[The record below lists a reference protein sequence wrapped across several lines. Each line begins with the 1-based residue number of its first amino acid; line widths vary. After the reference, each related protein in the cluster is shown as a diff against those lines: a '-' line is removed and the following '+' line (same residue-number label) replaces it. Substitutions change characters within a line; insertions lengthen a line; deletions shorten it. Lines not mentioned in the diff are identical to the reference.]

1 MTSLS
6 YPGVWSAEGGRGMD
20 SSCKYPPREGRLR
33 FGNSRGDEE
42 VEALCV
48 GELTAATIIERLGV
62 LAEAESSPKGAVEER
77 LEKDGGG
84 GGYQTVEI
92 F

>member
-1 MTSLS
+1 M
-6 YPGVWSAEGGRGMD
+6 E
-20 SSCKYPPREGRLR
+20 
-33 FGNSRGDEE
+33 NSRGDEE

-77 LEKDGGG
+77 LEKKGGG
-84 GGYQTVEI
+84 ADCRDFFI
-92 F
+92 LIN